1 LLKLVKRIAYFCPLE
16 HVADPFFIL
25 YYIHRHNI
33 EIIGN
38 IIRNLEKI
46 DEVTDGELH
55 KLTSPFTLIKYDTE
69 DISLM

>member
-1 LLKLVKRIAYFCPLE
+1 MLKLVKRIAYFCPLE

-46 DEVTDGELH
+46 DEITDGELH
-55 KLTSPFTLIKYDTE
+55 KLT
-69 DISLM
+69 